1 MPSERPATSVADVFA
16 PPAEAWQRISPRLA
30 TVMRLSA
37 TLSHTILFG
46 GAAVAVGLIWR
57 QWWVAGAL
65 AVVGLVLWG
74 WRWWRAARWVR
85 AFGYAE
91 RDGDLCVTSG
101 LAWRRLLVV
110 PIGRLQV
117 VKVSAGPVQKA
128 FGLATVELVT
138 ASPQTNAAIPGL
150 PADAAVALRDRLIEA
165 SDTTGSGL

>member
-1 MPSERPATSVADVFA
+1 MTQTTPGLFDPDGLTWVRV
-16 PPAEAWQRISPRLA
+16 SPRLIA
-30 TVMRLSA
+30 ARLVVA
-37 TLSHTILFG
+37 GAWFG
-46 GAAVAVGLIWR
+46 AVAVVVAVVALLTGV
-57 QWWVAGAL
+57 WWVWL
-65 AVVGLVLWG
+65 GLVG
-74 WRWWRAARWVR
+74 WAAFAGWVAWAVPRQVR

-138 ASPQTNAAIPGL
+138 VSPQTNAAIPGL